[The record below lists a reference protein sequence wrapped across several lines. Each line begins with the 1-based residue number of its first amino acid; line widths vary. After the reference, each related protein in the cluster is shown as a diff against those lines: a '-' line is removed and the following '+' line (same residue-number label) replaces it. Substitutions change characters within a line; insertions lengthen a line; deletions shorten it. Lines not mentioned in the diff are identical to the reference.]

1 MSGENFPGNNV
12 NTEGGASAKNSKQ
25 DLRRALAVGFT
36 ALSMLSAG
44 CKDKGNGKDSKNTKD
59 SSNPTA
65 SDFVPGKESSESS
78 DGTIISTEDV
88 TVSTPVETE
97 KAHGKAKVNKAEAE
111 YNAKFGIYEYSIDS
125 IDIEPGLDY
134 QDYLML
140 PENVKADSS
149 PEQIDFVAYCKDL
162 GINADIYYDNDEDS
176 LCVGHPKDD
185 KIAIVISDN
194 DLISYYID
202 GKTAYRYA
210 GQGGKGMTVDGVS
223 LYHLEN
229 GEYHS
234 KTAVHSDDMP
244 ALEVM
249 LRAYAEGRTDSPFE
263 LGEI

>member
-36 ALSMLSAG
+36 ALSMLRAG

-97 KAHGKAKVNKAEAE
+97 KAHGKAKVNEAEAE
-111 YNAKFGIYEYSIDS
+111 YNAEFGIYEYSIDS

-140 PENVKADSS
+140 PENVKADSA

-162 GINADIYYDNDEDS
+162 GITSDIRFDNEYDLCIGNPEEDN
-176 LCVGHPKDD
+176 L
-185 KIAIVISDN
+185 AITISGYDT
-194 DLISYYID
+194 ISYYIN
-202 GKTAYRYA
+202 GKVTYRYS
-210 GQGGKGMTVDGVS
+210 GQGGKGMSKDGVS
-223 LYHLEN
+223 LYYLEDD
-229 GEYHS
+229 GYHS
-234 KTAVHSDDMP
+234 KTKLHSEDMP

-263 LGEI
+263 LGNI

>member
-97 KAHGKAKVNKAEAE
+97 KAHGKAKVNKAEATYDSE
-111 YNAKFGIYEYSIDS
+111 FGFYRYTVDS
-125 IDIEPGLDY
+125 VDIEPGLDY

-140 PENVKADSS
+140 PENVKADSA

-162 GINADIYYDNDEDS
+162 GVTADIYFDDEELRIGNPKEDRLAITISGYDMVD
-176 LCVGHPKDD
+176 
-185 KIAIVISDN
+185 
-194 DLISYYID
+194 YYVD
-202 GKTAYRYA
+202 GEVKYRYT
-210 GQGGKGMTVDGVS
+210 GQGGQGMTIDGVS
-223 LYHLEN
+223 LYYLEDD
-229 GEYHS
+229 GYHS
-234 KTAVHSDDMP
+234 KTTVHSDDMP

-249 LRAYAEGRTDSPFE
+249 IRAYAEGRTDSPFE
-263 LGEI
+263 LGDI